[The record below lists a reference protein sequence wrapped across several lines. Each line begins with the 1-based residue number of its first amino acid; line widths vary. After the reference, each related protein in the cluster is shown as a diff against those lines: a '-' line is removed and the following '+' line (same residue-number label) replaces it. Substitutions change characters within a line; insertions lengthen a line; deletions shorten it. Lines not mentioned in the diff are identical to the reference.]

1 MENLWTSLIQ
11 VSAAFFMRMIQV
23 IPYNSPIITPSGCGY
38 SNVPILDQI
47 NGVSNSDFQLY
58 VAIADN
64 LAGQRWLD
72 AVVCTRIS
80 NIPRSGGF
88 TFFQ

>member
-1 MENLWTSLIQ
+1 
-11 VSAAFFMRMIQV
+11 MIQV

-64 LAGQRWLD
+64 LAG
-72 AVVCTRIS
+72 
-80 NIPRSGGF
+80 
-88 TFFQ
+88 